1 MTRPISLTIHT
12 GALEHNLDRVIEC
25 AHGRTVWA
33 VVKANAYGHGIENA
47 VKGFAK
53 ADGFALLEI
62 AEARR
67 ARAAGWKKRILLIE
81 GFFDADDLGELE
93 ALGVET
99 LVHNREQI
107 ELLKNTRHTDLKVH
121 LKLNSGMN
129 RLGFAPNEA
138 AAVIDEINAIEG
150 VSVVG
155 IVTHFANSERNAK
168 GEGYVSVAE
177 QLERMKPVLERKDV
191 ELCLAKSAATMLQP
205 AVKGV
210 AVRAG
215 IVLYGVSPDKSI
227 SEESLGIE
235 PAMTLAARIIA
246 VREVAAGDAVGYGSR
261 WRAEKPTRVAVVT
274 CGYADGYPRS
284 MPDGTPVWV
293 EGKTAPIV
301 GAVSMDMLTI
311 DVTDVP
317 EAHVGSVVE
326 LWGRHVSVNDIASRC
341 GTIGYELIVGVAR
354 RVPVVAD

>member
-12 GALEHNLDRVIEC
+12 RTLEHNLSRVIEC

-62 AEARR
+62 DEARR
-67 ARAAGWKKRILLIE
+67 ARAAGWKKRILMIE
-81 GFFDADDLGELE
+81 GFFDADDLDELE
-93 ALGVET
+93 ALNIET

-107 ELLKNTRHTDLKVH
+107 ELLKKTRHTALKVH

-129 RLGFAPNEA
+129 RLGFDPEEA
-138 AAVIDEINAIEG
+138 RTIIDEINAIKG
-150 VSVVG
+150 VTVVG
-155 IVTHFANSERNAK
+155 IVTHFANSERDARS
-168 GEGYVSVAE
+168 EGYVSVAE
-177 QLERMKPVLERKDV
+177 QLGRMKPVLERRDV
-191 ELCLAKSAATMLQP
+191 ELCLANSAATMLQP
-205 AVKGV
+205 EVKGV
-210 AVRAG
+210 SVRAG
-215 IVLYGVSPDKSI
+215 IVLYGVSPDKTI
-227 SEESLGIE
+227 SEKTLGIE

-246 VREVAAGDAVGYGSR
+246 VREVGVGEAVGYGSR
-261 WRAEKPTRVAVVT
+261 WRAQKPTRIAVVA

-293 EGKTAPIV
+293 EGRTATIV

-317 EAHVGSVVE
+317 EAHEGSVVE
-326 LWGRHVSVNDIASRC
+326 LWGRHVSVNDIAARC
-341 GTIGYELIVGVAR
+341 GTIGYELIVGVAH
-354 RVPVVAD
+354 RVPVLVD

>member
-1 MTRPISLTIHT
+1 MDNMLYHINAQRLRPGSGASLDM
-12 GALEHNLDRVIEC
+12 L
-25 AHGRTVWA
+25 
-33 VVKANAYGHGIENA
+33 NA
-47 VKGFAK
+47 
-53 ADGFALLEI
+53 

-129 RLGFAPNEA
+129 RLGFDPNEA
-138 AAVIDEINAIEG
+138 AAVIDEINAIKG

-155 IVTHFANSERNAK
+155 IVTHFANSERNAQ

-191 ELCLAKSAATMLQP
+191 ELCLANSAATMLQP

-261 WRAEKPTRVAVVT
+261 WRAEKPTRVAVVA

-326 LWGRHVSVNDIASRC
+326 LWGRHVSINDIASRC
-341 GTIGYELIVGVAR
+341 GTIGYELIVGVAH

>member
-1 MTRPISLTIHT
+1 MP
-12 GALEHNLDRVIEC
+12 
-25 AHGRTVWA
+25 RT
-33 VVKANAYGHGIENA
+33 GHGIENA

-93 ALGVET
+93 TLGVET

-129 RLGFAPNEA
+129 RLGFDPNEA

-191 ELCLAKSAATMLQP
+191 ELCLANSAATMLQP

>member
-1 MTRPISLTIHT
+1 MLFRS
-12 GALEHNLDRVIEC
+12 
-25 AHGRTVWA
+25 
-33 VVKANAYGHGIENA
+33 
-47 VKGFAK
+47 
-53 ADGFALLEI
+53 
-62 AEARR
+62 
-67 ARAAGWKKRILLIE
+67 
-81 GFFDADDLGELE
+81 ELE
-93 ALGVET
+93 TLGVET

-129 RLGFAPNEA
+129 RLGFDPNEA

-191 ELCLAKSAATMLQP
+191 ELCFANSAATMLQP